1 MRIAPYWERRVHRV
15 AGMTFRVRAFS
26 FCSAQEAHERMLAKL
41 QLLSDFYGSS
51 HHGEDSLSR
60 FRHSLRELDEQ
71 NNPESYSVVTTEQ
84 ILQCMD
90 EQNIIT
96 RNRYGVQVLNTSSLC
111 ILDVDSFLRP
121 WKQRLLALFGGGM
134 SAESCLL
141 AAARSLVAR
150 DERLGLR
157 VYRTARGWRIIAG
170 GRSFA
175 PDDSSAVPL
184 QSALQVDPLYARLC
198 VSQKCWRARL
208 TPKPYRLGMPCV
220 FPELPESG
228 KLTPDADRWIQLYEE
243 KSARIAVCRLVDSF
257 GEDFSSSVL
266 DLHDEATRALHS
278 DLPLG

>member
-1 MRIAPYWERRVHRV
+1 MSVCLP
-15 AGMTFRVRAFS
+15 S
-26 FCSAQEAHERMLAKL
+26 CNCSLI
-41 QLLSDFYGSS
+41 FYGSS
-51 HHGEDSLSR
+51 HHGEDSLPR
-60 FRHSLRELDEQ
+60 FRRSLRELDEQ
-71 NNPESYSVVTTEQ
+71 NNAESYSVVTTEQ

-121 WKQRLLALFGGGM
+121 RKQRLLVLFDGGM

-157 VYRTARGWRIIAG
+157 VYRTARGWWIIVG

-175 PDDSSAVPL
+175 PDDGSSVPL

-198 VSQKCWRARL
+198 ISQKCW
-208 TPKPYRLGMPCV
+208 
-220 FPELPESG
+220 
-228 KLTPDADRWIQLYEE
+228 
-243 KSARIAVCRLVDSF
+243 
-257 GEDFSSSVL
+257 
-266 DLHDEATRALHS
+266 
-278 DLPLG
+278 

>member
-121 WKQRLLALFGGGM
+121 WKQRLLALFGGGRALNPVCWQLHAVW
-134 SAESCLL
+134 SHETSGLVCACTVQLEGGVSLL
-141 AAARSLVAR
+141 VAARLHR
-150 DERLGLR
+150 M
-157 VYRTARGWRIIAG
+157 I
-170 GRSFA
+170 
-175 PDDSSAVPL
+175 AVPSLCNPLCRWIPFMHDFASPKNAGEHGSL
-184 QSALQVDPLYARLC
+184 QSP
-198 VSQKCWRARL
+198 
-208 TPKPYRLGMPCV
+208 
-220 FPELPESG
+220 
-228 KLTPDADRWIQLYEE
+228 
-243 KSARIAVCRLVDSF
+243 IAWVCPA
-257 GEDFSSSVL
+257 FSLSCPRVVN
-266 DLHDEATRALHS
+266 
-278 DLPLG
+278 